1 MAVREPMMATV
12 VVAEVST
19 GAIVVANLLFVGM
32 KRAIR
37 KHPLKHDLMSLG
49 VATQAIRVSAMPL
62 LLS

>member
-1 MAVREPMMATV
+1 MMATV

-19 GAIVVANLLFVGM
+19 GVIVVANLLFVGM

-49 VATQAIRVSAMPL
+49 AAMQAIKGLAMPL